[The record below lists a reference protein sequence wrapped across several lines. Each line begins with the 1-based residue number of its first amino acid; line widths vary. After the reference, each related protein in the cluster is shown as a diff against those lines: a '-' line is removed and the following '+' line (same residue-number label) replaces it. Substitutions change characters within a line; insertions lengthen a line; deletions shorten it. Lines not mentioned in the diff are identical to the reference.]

1 MKKYLIIAVSSLL
14 FAACGSVSKDENT
27 DLAKL
32 KTEKD
37 SLSTL
42 ADKLSKRVVE
52 IDALIAEMDTT
63 KKLTVVSKY
72 EAKVDT
78 FKHYFEIHGVVE
90 TDQNVVIY
98 PQTIGDI
105 DRILVKEGQTVT
117 KGQLLV
123 QLDAEVIRRNIDEV
137 ETSLKLAT
145 TVFERQEK
153 LWNQKIG
160 SEIQYLEA
168 ETNKKSLENRLAT
181 LREQLAMAN
190 VTAPFTGI
198 VDQVFAKEGEMA
210 AQGTPLVRLVNV
222 TNIYIESDV
231 SENYLR
237 TIGKGSDV
245 EVHFPSLGIELP
257 AKIAQKGSYIN
268 PENRTFKIRVN
279 IPNKNGDIIPNLLA
293 ELKIKDYQND
303 SSVVIPSRM
312 VQQSPDGNDFLY
324 IITKDN
330 GNTIVNKRIVETG
343 YSYKSYTQI
352 TKGLTGTELIV
363 DKGSKSV
370 KDGQKVE
377 IQ

>member
-1 MKKYLIIAVSSLL
+1 MKKYLIITVASLL
-14 FAACGSVSKDENT
+14 FAACDSKDNS

-32 KTEKD
+32 KEEKD

-52 IDALIAEMDTT
+52 IDALLADMDTT
-63 KKLTVVSKY
+63 KKLTIVSKY
-72 EAKVDT
+72 NTQVDT

-90 TDQNVVIY
+90 TDQNIVIY
-98 PQTIGDI
+98 PQTVGDV
-105 DRILVKEGQTVT
+105 DRILVKEGQTV
-117 KGQLLV
+117 KEGQLLV

-153 LWNQKIG
+153 LWDQKIG

-190 VTAPFTGI
+190 IKAPFTGI
-198 VDQVFAKEGEMA
+198 IDEVFVKEGELA
-210 AQGTPLVRLVNV
+210 AQATPLVRIVNV
-222 TNIYIESDV
+222 NNIYIESDV

-245 EVHFPSLGIELP
+245 EVHFPSLDTKITTQ
-257 AKIAQKGSYIN
+257 IAQKGSYIN

-279 IPNKNGDIIPNLLA
+279 VPNKDGDIIPNLLA

-303 SSVVIPSRM
+303 SAVVVPSRLIQQNPSGDNFLYVITTDNETSVV
-312 VQQSPDGNDFLY
+312 N
-324 IITKDN
+324 KK
-330 GNTIVNKRIVETG
+330 IVKTG
-343 YSYKSYTQI
+343 YSYKGHTQI
-352 TKGLTGTELIV
+352 TEGLTGSELLV

-377 IQ
+377 VQ